1 MKKFVFPLVFGLT
14 LSGYAVYSV
23 LDSLIIPSGD
33 TIEMDDEENEDE
45 FFKDKNDNPAP
56 NPNEGHNNHPGEE
69 NQNPGNNENPENN
82 ENPGNTENPGIEQ
95 TGEIITSHP
104 DYLRYYKSDDL
115 EVKIYKETVKTKDT
129 FHDVMADTI
138 IFCADVRVSDLSH
151 FRGRFAIIGGKP
163 TYGYHRYS
171 TTSSIAENGNAI
183 FAISGDNYAGREKGY
198 VVRNGKT
205 YRDSVSNSEDLVVWG
220 DGSFGTF
227 KEKTTPLSEITSNP
241 LGAWQVFSFG
251 PALVVDNKIM
261 VDDKTEV
268 TTGIASNNGNQRSV
282 IGIIEPLHYFIT
294 ISEARL
300 DDSFGQSLYEAA
312 TFIKSKGVKT
322 AYNLDGGG
330 SATIWFNGEVL
341 NRPKDNNTPGIGERE
356 IGDAILFK

>member
-23 LDSLIIPSGD
+23 LDSLIIPSGE
-33 TIEMDDEENEDE
+33 TQKQADDESENSFFDRFIHKEDPETINMEDIPKDEDVPNPIPDENKENE
-45 FFKDKNDNPAP
+45 
-56 NPNEGHNNHPGEE
+56 
-69 NQNPGNNENPENN
+69 QPE
-82 ENPGNTENPGIEQ
+82 
-95 TGEIITSHP
+95 EIIRSHP
-104 DYLRYYKSDDL
+104 DYLHYYKSSTL
-115 EVKIYKETVKTKDT
+115 EIKIYKEVVKTKDT
-129 FHDVMADTI
+129 FNDVMTDTI
-138 IFCADVRVSDLSH
+138 VFCADVHVSDLSH
-151 FRGRFAIIGGKP
+151 FRGRFAIINGEP
-163 TYGYHRYS
+163 TFGYHRYS
-171 TTSSIAENGNAI
+171 TTSSIAEHANAV

-220 DGSFGTF
+220 DGTFGTF
-227 KEKTTPLSEITSNP
+227 KEKTTPLSQITNNP

-251 PALVVDNKIM
+251 PALVVDNQIM
-261 VDDKTEV
+261 VDDKTEI
-268 TTGIASNNGNQRSV
+268 TTGIAKNNGNQRSV

-300 DDSFGQSLYEAA
+300 DDSYGQSLYEAA

-330 SATIWFNGEVL
+330 SATIWFDGKVL
-341 NRPKDNNTPGIGERE
+341 NRPKDNDKPGIGERE

>member
-1 MKKFVFPLVFGLT
+1 MKKFVFPLVFGIA

-23 LDSLIIPSGD
+23 LDALIIPSGE
-33 TIEMDDEENEDE
+33 TIEMGNEEDE
-45 FFKDKNDNPAP
+45 DKFFNNNNNNQTP
-56 NPNEGHNNHPGEE
+56 NPNEQGGE
-69 NQNPGNNENPENN
+69 NQNQGNENG
-82 ENPGNTENPGIEQ
+82 GNVIKE
-95 TGEIITSHP
+95 HP
-104 DYLRYYKSDDL
+104 DYLKYYKSDTL
-115 EVKIYKETVKTKDT
+115 EIKIYKEIVKTKDT
-129 FHDVMADTI
+129 FNDVMTDTI
-138 IFCADVRVSDLSH
+138 VFCADVKVSDLSH
-151 FRGRFAIIGGKP
+151 FRGRFAIINGKP

-171 TTSSIAENGNAI
+171 TTSSIAENGDAI
-183 FAISGDNYAGREKGY
+183 LAISGDNYAGRERGY

-205 YRDSVSNSEDLVVWG
+205 YRDSVSDSEDLVVWG

-241 LGAWQVFSFG
+241 LKAWQVFSFG
-251 PALVVDNKIM
+251 PALVVDEKIM
-261 VDDKTEV
+261 VDDKAEI
-268 TTGIASNNGNQRSV
+268 TTGIAKNNGNQRSV

-330 SATIWFNGEVL
+330 SATIWFDGKVL
-341 NRPKDNNTPGIGERE
+341 NRPKDNDKPGIGERE

>member
-1 MKKFVFPLVFGLT
+1 MRKFVFPLVFGMV

-23 LDSLIIPSGD
+23 LDALIIPSGE
-33 TIEMDDEENEDE
+33 TIEMSNEENEDE
-45 FFKDKNDNPAP
+45 FFKNKNDNPTPKP
-56 NPNEGHNNHPGEE
+56 NEQGGEKPNEG
-69 NQNPGNNENPENN
+69 NEN
-82 ENPGNTENPGIEQ
+82 G
-95 TGEIITSHP
+95 GEIITSHP
-104 DYLRYYKSDDL
+104 DYLHYYKSDAL
-115 EVKIYKETVKTKDT
+115 EIKIYKETVKTKDT
-129 FHDVMADTI
+129 FNDVMADTI
-138 IFCADVRVSDLSH
+138 VFCADVKVSDLSH
-151 FRGRFAIIGGKP
+151 FRGRFAILDGKP
-163 TYGYHRYS
+163 TVGYQRYS
-171 TTSSIAENGNAI
+171 KTSSIAENGNAI

-205 YRDSVSNSEDLVVWG
+205 YRDIVSDSEDLVVWG

-227 KEKTTPLSEITSNP
+227 KEKNTPLSEITSNP

-251 PALVVDNKIM
+251 PALVVNDQIM
-261 VDDKTEV
+261 VNDKTEI
-268 TTGIASNNGNQRSV
+268 TTGIAKNNGNQRSV

-300 DDSFGQSLYEAA
+300 EDSFGQSLYEAA

-330 SATIWFNGEVL
+330 SATIWFNGKVL
-341 NRPKDNNTPGIGERE
+341 NRPKDNDKPGIGERE

>member
-23 LDSLIIPSGD
+23 LDALIIPSGESY
-33 TIEMDDEENEDE
+33 TVEDDDDNSFFGNNNGPKEENDINNNQNQE
-45 FFKDKNDNPAP
+45 NP
-56 NPNEGHNNHPGEE
+56 
-69 NQNPGNNENPENN
+69 NPGNNENPKKE
-82 ENPGNTENPGIEQ
+82 EPE
-95 TGEIITSHP
+95 EIITSHP

-115 EVKIYKETVKTKDT
+115 EIKIYKETVKTKDT
-129 FHDVMADTI
+129 FNDVMADTNV
-138 IFCADVRVSDLSH
+138 FCADVRVSDLSH
-151 FRGRFAIIGGKP
+151 FRGRFAIINGKP

-171 TTSSIAENGNAI
+171 TTSSIAKNGDAI

-205 YRDSVSNSEDLVVWG
+205 YRDSVSDSEDLVVWG

-241 LGAWQVFSFG
+241 LKAWQVFSFG
-251 PALVVDNKIM
+251 PALVVDGEIM
-261 VDDKTEV
+261 VDDKTEI
-268 TTGIASNNGNQRSV
+268 TTGIAKNNGNQRSV

-300 DDSFGQSLYEAA
+300 EDSFGQSLYEAA

-330 SATIWFNGEVL
+330 SATIWFDGEVL